1 MHWSKSVKSTTT
13 PICSEEWC
21 TGVVLAV
28 TSKPICLKSSTQAA
42 TGQRLFPTNL
52 DSTLNSLLLLVGI
65 DCNLKLY
72 VAYSEAEQLSGI
84 ILCSNRWLCQDSRV
98 NLLEVLEWPTTN
110 VDFWTAF
117 LGGKDGWLQPLKLYA
132 TYSGVKQL
140 SGKTP
145 RQCGIVSALVEVL
158 CGYHSQPLCSE
169 LLWFTVSNSLQVK
182 VQPDSLAYQAIFFQ
196 ISTSQYSITVGCRFA
211 WCRIR
216 WFQQSRDSLKGSG
229 SSHVCQ
235 VSIGP
240 TRAESILDK
249 LAYL

>member
-1 MHWSKSVKSTTT
+1 MVHWRSV
-13 PICSEEWC
+13 
-21 TGVVLAV
+21 G
-28 TSKPICLKSSTQAA
+28 
-42 TGQRLFPTNL
+42 R
-52 DSTLNSLLLLVGI
+52 
-65 DCNLKLY
+65 
-72 VAYSEAEQLSGI
+72 
-84 ILCSNRWLCQDSRV
+84 
-98 NLLEVLEWPTTN
+98 
-110 VDFWTAF
+110 DFAF
-117 LGGKDGWLQPLKLYA
+117 LTKKKDGWLQPLKLYA

-140 SGKTP
+140 SGKT
-145 RQCGIVSALVEVL
+145 RTMWNRSAPVEVL